1 MWIWCLFCKSAKI
14 IRAQSERVGGNVNYL
29 VNAWDVACR
38 YFPAPPSF
46 VEGKLKCFT
55 FSSFRSL
62 KKHFPDISQMLL
74 RNGNFNILSPG
85 TFRPAVFVCWT
96 LPAPNHQLFFC
107 KPFITQSSQVELI
120 SFESCTFRMQREICI
135 SSAQHLISAAWSLL
149 DAIYRETCSH

>member
-74 RNGNFNILSPG
+74 RNGNFNILSRVPSG
-85 TFRPAVFVCWT
+85 R
-96 LPAPNHQLFFC
+96 LFLCAELFLNRIINC
-107 KPFITQSSQVELI
+107 FPVNRSLLSRSQVELI
-120 SFESCTFRMQREICI
+120 SFESYTFRVQREICI

-149 DAIYRETCSH
+149 DAIYTETCSH